1 MMTDYFPDKWV
12 VIELSSPEHT
22 IRKVLASWYGNG
34 FTSSDSWR
42 VSSGITEAVEN
53 EGHYLFHNESGSI
66 YKCFKESQ
74 GMSAY
79 TAGMLEDWTNNLP
92 EGTSITID
100 EY

>member
-1 MMTDYFPDKWV
+1 MNEYTPDKWV
-12 VIELSSPEHT
+12 IMLIVTPELT
-22 IRKVLASWYGNG
+22 IRKVLASWYGG
-34 FTSSDSWR
+34 FAGADEWKA
-42 VSSGITEAVEN
+42 SSGITETIEN

-66 YKCFKESQ
+66 YKCFKDGQ

-79 TAGMLEDWTNNLP
+79 TAGLFEDWTKDIP

>member
-1 MMTDYFPDKWV
+1 MTEYFPDKWV
-12 VIELSSPEHT
+12 IIEIATPEHT
-22 IRKVLASWYGNG
+22 TQKVLASWYGG
-34 FTSSDSWR
+34 FDGSDSWKL
-42 VSSGITEAVEN
+42 SSGITEAIEN

-79 TAGMLEDWTNNLP
+79 MAGMLEDWTKDLP
-92 EGTSITID
+92 EGTTITIG

>member
-1 MMTDYFPDKWV
+1 MMNEYFPDKWQI
-12 VIELSSPEHT
+12 IEIKTPDST
-22 IRKVLASWYGNG
+22 IQKVLASWYGDYAG
-34 FTSSDSWR
+34 SDEWR
-42 VSSGITEAVEN
+42 LSSGITEAIEN

-79 TAGMLEDWTNNLP
+79 TAGVFEDLKKDLP